1 MATFDELEEFFM
13 NGPFSKPPR
22 RDGMAL
28 AFGIAFLVFGV
39 FGLLRAAGVHV
50 ELEWLYPI
58 IFIGLGVAGLVSALS
73 RGRS

>member
-1 MATFDELEEFFM
+1 VPVFDAIEEFFM

-22 RDGMAL
+22 RDAMAL
-28 AFGIAFLVFGV
+28 AFGIAFVIFGG
-39 FGLLRAAGVHV
+39 FGLLRSAGVRV

-58 IFIGLGVAGLVSALS
+58 LFIGLGVAGLVSALS